1 MIKKYEIITVEDH
14 KRIKALRSFS
24 VQGRYVNAGD
34 VGGIVYDE
42 NTLSQGGNAW
52 IFSGNLNYPSI
63 RVSGDSIVDTNG
75 YEGAVT
81 RPRPFVNIAGTSA
94 LIGAHEF
101 VTGGTSAAKVLAVGD
116 VEQGNVTAV
125 AGSKYEES
133 KVPDA
138 NVIRLKSLIYMG
150 GVSVDV
156 TLAGEGYEM
165 RVLRYDA
172 EKKMVSE
179 SGYGNHASTEG
190 AYYIGISIRKAPA
203 AGTVPADI
211 TAATV
216 PADTTAATVPADIT
230 AAKVTIPSTAPEST
244 INIKDSRIE
253 FDYTSPM
260 TVATEVNAANTPYT
274 DVFKSVIDGS
284 NISISKTGDRAFVAN
299 ILADVIKCNVEW
311 QLVSANSL
319 LIGNFYNIGR
329 LVNDGSYSF
338 AVSYVTKDKINARDC
353 YTFTQSGQVIPE
365 DVLSTLPVSFP
376 FKFIRCNV
384 EHGLF
389 YHNPVNRNVY
399 TDIDFEKALTDLSE
413 PLANDD
419 LILASGE
426 KQGMYRV
433 VSKNTLAMG
442 PLVED
447 IHSVKNLD
455 LTAIGDDT
463 LSVEIYKDAYLEGA
477 FTLESPQVYGGS
489 FGHDRSTDLKPH
501 MAAVRGAFNTQEVG
515 QIITGTVE
523 DKNTMIIA
531 APVRVN
537 GIHGMEIDGLTGSG
551 VTATLAFTD
560 IRGKIAAVG
569 AHSNDVSKPTE
580 YGAKFHQAY
589 ITFSK
594 EGSPVTEDD
603 LKGIVIR
610 TFNGCKVVNTKETA
624 IVVKGSVRVEG
635 NAAVYDSSISGSGY
649 FGGNSVTENANVNGS
664 MLIKDDAVFAPV
676 AEADKSDS
684 CICLED
690 RARFLATSRAD
701 ANTVIMKGDTV
712 FSGHKTSA
720 TVVLIMRD
728 NARCEGSISG
738 SGALTMNGDSHISA
752 GSLSANGD
760 ITVTGDYKQTA
771 ARAFYGKRVI
781 SNESEPTYDNNVK
794 TQYDF

>member
-1 MIKKYEIITVEDH
+1 MIKKYEIITVEGR
-14 KRIKALRSFS
+14 KRVKALRSFS
-24 VQGRYVNAGD
+24 VQGRYVNVGD

-42 NTLSQGGNAW
+42 NTLSQEGNAW

-81 RPRPFVNIAGTSA
+81 EPRPFVNITGTST

-101 VTGGTSAAKVLAVGD
+101 VTGTISAAKVLAVGD
-116 VEQGNVTAV
+116 VEQGRLNSVV
-125 AGSKYEES
+125 IVGSTYEES
-133 KVPDA
+133 KVADA
-138 NVIRLKSLIYMG
+138 NAIRLKSLIYMG
-150 GVSVDV
+150 GVSATV
-156 TLAGEGYEM
+156 TLAGEGYQM
-165 RVLRYDA
+165 QVLRYNA
-172 EKKMVSE
+172 EKKLVSG
-179 SGYGNHASTEG
+179 SAMGNSASTDG
-190 AYYIGISIRKAPA
+190 AYYIGVQIRKNPA
-203 AGTVPADI
+203 GPTVPADI
-211 TAATV
+211 TAANV
-216 PADTTAATVPADIT
+216 SIS
-230 AAKVTIPSTAPEST
+230 STALEST

-253 FDYTSPM
+253 FNYTSAM
-260 TVATEVNAANTPYT
+260 TIATKVNAANTPYI
-274 DVFKSVIDGS
+274 DAYKSVIDGS
-284 NISISKTGDRAFVAN
+284 NISISKTGNGAFAAN

-311 QLVSANSL
+311 RLASANSL

-338 AVSYVTKDKINARDC
+338 AVSYVTKNKIIARDC
-353 YTFTQSGQVIPE
+353 YAFTQSGQVIPK
-365 DVLSTLPVSFP
+365 DALSALSTDFP
-376 FKFIRCNV
+376 FTFIRCNV

-389 YHNPVNRNVY
+389 YHNPINRNVY
-399 TDIDFEKALTDLSE
+399 KDIDFEKALTDLSE
-413 PLANDD
+413 PLANAD
-419 LILASGE
+419 LILVSGE

-433 VSKNTLAMG
+433 FSKSTRAMG

-447 IHSVKNLD
+447 IHSVKNLN
-455 LTAIGDDT
+455 LTAVGADT
-463 LSVEIYKDAYLEGA
+463 QSVEIYKDAYLEGV
-477 FTLESPQVYGGS
+477 FTLTGPQVYGGS

-501 MAAVRGAFNTQEVG
+501 MVAVRGAFNTQEVG

-523 DKNTMIIA
+523 DENTMIIA
-531 APVRVN
+531 TPVRVN

-560 IRGKIAAVG
+560 IRGKIAAVD
-569 AHSNDVSKPTE
+569 AHSNDVSKLME
-580 YGAKFHQAY
+580 GDVKFHQAY

-594 EGSPVTEDD
+594 VGSPVTEDD

-624 IVVKGSVRVEG
+624 IVVKGNIRVED

-664 MLIKDDAVFAPV
+664 MLIKDNAVFAPV
-676 AEADKSDS
+676 AEANKSDS
-684 CICLED
+684 CIYLED

-701 ANTVIMKGDTV
+701 ANTVIMEGGAV
-712 FSGHKTSA
+712 FSGRKISA
-720 TVVLIMRD
+720 TVVLFMRD

-738 SGALTMNGDSHISA
+738 SGALTMNDDSHISA

-760 ITVTGDYKQTA
+760 ITVTGRYKQTA
-771 ARAFYGKRVI
+771 ARVFYGKRVI
-781 SNESEPTYDNNVK
+781 SDESEPTYDNNVK